1 MHDLLSEET
10 GRKIYRQVNSFL
22 STKKF
27 SVREL
32 LKKMKVQVLCT
43 TDDPLD
49 TLIYHDQILLDKQID
64 IQVRPTFR
72 LDKAINVHD
81 EIILGTTSERLR

>member
-1 MHDLLSEET
+1 
-10 GRKIYRQVNSFL
+10 
-22 STKKF
+22 
-27 SVREL
+27 
-32 LKKMKVQVLCT
+32 MKVQVLCT

-72 LDKAINVHD
+72 PDKAINVHD
-81 EIILGTTSERLR
+81 ENHFKNYIREIEAESNENISSLDHYLVFSKI